1 MPFETPTLPA
11 LINRT
16 QVDLADE
23 ALRQSDARVLSR
35 AHSGAA
41 YGLYGYQDWIA
52 DQILP
57 DTADEE
63 TLERQA
69 ILRLRQPRKVAQAA
83 TGTVRFS
90 AAAGAVLDADTV
102 LQFSDGRFY
111 RVTKGVTT
119 VAGNNTTTVEAVD
132 AGVLGNAD
140 AGLVMTAVQPV
151 EGIDSTFTVIA
162 DGLSGGIS
170 QESIESLRA
179 RVVRSYR
186 VIPHG
191 GNQDDYVTWALE
203 VPGVTRA
210 WCVRRFMG
218 PGTVAVFFMRDDQAD
233 PIPDAEQLAAVA
245 AYIEPLHPVT
255 ADVYVLAPVQK
266 PVVYTIRL
274 TPDTSA
280 VRAAVE
286 AQLLDLHNREGGLG
300 ETLLLTHIAEAIS
313 RATGETDHVLVSPV
327 ANVTAAANQ
336 LLTFGGIQW
345 SS

>member
-1 MPFETPTLPA
+1 A
-11 LINRT
+11 
-16 QVDLADE
+16 A
-23 ALRQSDARVLSR
+23 
-35 AHSGAA
+35 SGS
-41 YGLYGYQDWIA
+41 
-52 DQILP
+52 
-57 DTADEE
+57 
-63 TLERQA
+63 
-69 ILRLRQPRKVAQAA
+69 
-83 TGTVRFS
+83 VRFS
-90 AAAGAVLDADTV
+90 AAAGAVLDVDTV

-162 DGLSGGIS
+162 DGLTGGIP
-170 QESIESLRA
+170 QESIELLRA

-203 VPGVTRA
+203 LPGVTRA
-210 WCVRRFMG
+210 WCVRRYMG
-218 PGTVAVFFMRDDQAD
+218 PGTVAVFFMRDDEVN
-233 PIPDAEQLAAVA
+233 PIPDAGQLAEMA
-245 AYIEPLHPVT
+245 AYIEPLRPVT

-286 AQLLDLHNREGGLG
+286 AQLLDLHNREAGLG
-300 ETLLLTHIAEAIS
+300 ETCGPQSATHVRGHSMVVIRTAEHYAEQLQALLPPGPAWDPERVPELQQVITGLS
-313 RATGETDHVLVSPV
+313 REFARIDGRAFDLLNEMDPATVSELVPDWERVMNLPDPCLGLKPLFADRRLS
-327 ANVTAAANQ
+327 
-336 LLTFGGIQW
+336 
-345 SS
+345 

>member
-83 TGTVRFS
+83 TGSVRFT
-90 AAAGAVLDADTV
+90 AAAGAVLDVDTV

-140 AGLVMTAVQPV
+140 AGLAMTAVQPV
-151 EGIDSTFTVIA
+151 EGIDSRHRQHLHRHCRRTFRRYRAGKYRVVA
-162 DGLSGGIS
+162 CSCGAFLSGHSAWRQSGRLRDLGAGS
-170 QESIESLRA
+170 AGRNARLVCASLHGA
-179 RVVRSYR
+179 G
-186 VIPHG
+186 HG
-191 GNQDDYVTWALE
+191 G
-203 VPGVTRA
+203 GV
-210 WCVRRFMG
+210 
-218 PGTVAVFFMRDDQAD
+218 
-233 PIPDAEQLAAVA
+233 
-245 AYIEPLHPVT
+245 LH
-255 ADVYVLAPVQK
+255 A
-266 PVVYTIRL
+266 
-274 TPDTSA
+274 
-280 VRAAVE
+280 
-286 AQLLDLHNREGGLG
+286 
-300 ETLLLTHIAEAIS
+300 
-313 RATGETDHVLVSPV
+313 
-327 ANVTAAANQ
+327 
-336 LLTFGGIQW
+336 
-345 SS
+345 